1 MTLLHSLRAR
11 AHLGAGAWHDA
22 RATEGGSTRVL
33 AGGARRTRRCSTS
46 FGALAVVVGVLGSMV
61 FVAGDARAQAEPPA
75 PATLP
80 ARQANFAW
88 DKAILRGSFSYRDVM
103 DKALMDKLSSGLPT
117 VIAMRAYVLREG
129 DDTPVALAVRTCRVV
144 YDLWD
149 EVYRVKLSGPG
160 GERDTAVI
168 NVEGVLRQCAEARD
182 LPVADRGLLAAG
194 KPHFLGVIVEVNP
207 VSPQTL
213 EQMRHWVSRPNG
225 STSIG
230 PGDALFGSFVGLFVR
245 QIGNSDKTLR
255 FRTQAF
261 VP

>member
-1 MTLLHSLRAR
+1 MLAAAALVLVWSIAAD
-11 AHLGAGAWHDA
+11 AH
-22 RATEGGSTRVL
+22 
-33 AGGARRTRRCSTS
+33 
-46 FGALAVVVGVLGSMV
+46 
-61 FVAGDARAQAEPPA
+61 AQAEPPS
-75 PATLP
+75 PAQLP
-80 ARQANFAW
+80 SRQANFAW
-88 DKAILRGSFSYRDVM
+88 DRALLRGSFSFRDVI
-103 DKALMDKLSSGLPT
+103 DKPLTDKLSSGLPT

-144 YDLWD
+144 FDLWD

-182 LPVADRGLLAAG
+182 LPVVDRSILVAG
-194 KPHFLGVIVEVNP
+194 KRHFLGVIVEVNP
-207 VSPQTL
+207 ISPQTL
-213 EQMRHWVSRPNG
+213 EQMRRWVSRPSG
-225 STSIG
+225 STGIG